1 MPAGETTQVSEAPRE
16 ELEVDVLFVGGGP
29 AGLAGAIR
37 LRQLLK
43 AHNEAARAAG
53 KPPLE
58 LSIALIDKG
67 REIGSHALSG
77 AVLDPRALAELVP
90 DFLARGCPLE
100 APVAD
105 DAVWFLT
112 RGRKFALPLV
122 PPPLRNHGNHVASL
136 GKVVRWLAG
145 IAEAEG
151 VDLFPGF
158 AAAAPLLEG
167 ERLTGVRTGD
177 RGIDR
182 NGKRKPN
189 YEAGID
195 IRAKVTVLCEGP
207 RGTLTKVLVDRLGL
221 DRGRHPQVYAIGI
234 KEIWE
239 CPKGSLTPGRVIHT
253 MGWPLDRET
262 FGGAFIYHMAG
273 DLLDIGL
280 CVGLDYRDPGLDPFG
295 LFQRLKTHPA
305 VRSMLQGAKL
315 LAYGAKSIPEG
326 GWYAIPRPYVDGGL
340 IAGDAASMLNP
351 MRLKGIH
358 TAMKAGMIAAEVT
371 LEALLASDTSARFLA
386 RYEERFRESWA
397 GRELRSVRNFHAGF
411 RNGLIPGL
419 VHSALQMATGGRGLI
434 DPMPSEPGHTRLRTL
449 RDRSAG
455 AGPGED
461 GFRPDGVLTFD
472 RLTDVFHSG
481 TRHEEDQP
489 AHLKVADTTI
499 CETRCVEEYGNPCQ
513 RFCPAAVYEMVPGE
527 GGRRRL
533 QINASNCVHCKTCDI
548 MDPYQIITWV
558 PPEGGGGPEWMKL

>member
-1 MPAGETTQVSEAPRE
+1 MAETQRE

-43 AHNEAARAAG
+43 AHNVAAVAAG
-53 KPPLE
+53 RPPLE
-58 LSIALIDKG
+58 LSVALIDKG

-77 AVLDPRALAELVP
+77 AVLDPRALAELLP
-90 DFLARGCPLE
+90 DFAARGCPLE
-100 APVAD
+100 APVTD

-112 RGRKFALPLV
+112 GGRHFALPIV

-136 GKVVRWLAG
+136 GKVVRWMAA

-158 AAAAPLLEG
+158 AAAEPLLDG
-167 ERLTGVRTGD
+167 DRLIGVRTGD
-177 RGIDR
+177 RGI
-182 NGKRKPN
+182 GKGGQRKAN
-189 YEAGID
+189 YEPGID
-195 IRAKVTVLCEGP
+195 IRARVTVLAEGP
-207 RGTLTKVLVDRLGL
+207 RGTVTKVLVNSFGL
-221 DRGRHPQVYAIGI
+221 DRDRQPQVYAIGI

-239 CPKGSLTPGRVIHT
+239 CPRGSLTPGRVIHT

-262 FGGAFIYHMAG
+262 FGGGFIYHMAG
-273 DLLDIGL
+273 DVLDIGL
-280 CVGLDYRDPGLDPFG
+280 CVGLDYRDPALDPFR
-295 LFQRLKTHPA
+295 LFQRLKTHAAIRP
-305 VRSMLQGAKL
+305 MLSGAKL
-315 LAYGAKSIPEG
+315 LSYGAKTIPEG
-326 GWYAIPRPYVDGGL
+326 GWYAMPRPYVAGGL

-371 LEALLASDTSARFLA
+371 LEALVAGDTSAEFLA
-386 RYEERFRESWA
+386 RYEERFRASWA
-397 GRELRSVRNFHAGF
+397 GRELHGVRNFHAGF
-411 RNGLIPGL
+411 RGGLLPGL
-419 VHSALQMATGGRGLI
+419 VHTAMQMATGGRGLV
-434 DPMPSEPGHTRLRTL
+434 DPMPSEPGHERLRRL
-449 RDRSAG
+449 RARPGG
-455 AGPGED
+455 ALAPDD

-489 AHLKVADTTI
+489 AHLKVADTSV
-499 CETRCVEEYGNPCQ
+499 CETRCAEEYGNPCE
-513 RFCPAAVYEMVPGE
+513 RFCPAAVYEMVAKE
-527 GGRRRL
+527 GGGKRL

>member
-1 MPAGETTQVSEAPRE
+1 MPEAQRE
-16 ELEVDVLFVGGGP
+16 VLDVDVLFVGGGP

-53 KPPLE
+53 RPPLE
-58 LSIALIDKG
+58 LSVALIDKG

-90 DFLARGCPLE
+90 DYAARGCPLE
-100 APVAD
+100 AQVAG

-112 RGRKFALPLV
+112 RNRRFALPVV

-136 GKVVRWLAG
+136 GKLVRWLAG
-145 IAEAEG
+145 LAEAEG

-158 AAAAPLLEG
+158 AAAEPLLEG
-167 ERLTGVRTGD
+167 ERLVGVRTGD
-177 RGIDR
+177 RGVGR
-182 NGKRKPN
+182 SGQHKANFEP
-189 YEAGID
+189 GID
-195 IRAKVTVLCEGP
+195 IRARMTVLAEGP
-207 RGTLTKVLVDRLGL
+207 RGTLTKVLVNRLGL
-221 DRGRHPQVYAIGI
+221 DRGRQPQVYAIGI

-239 CPKGSLTPGRVIHT
+239 CPKGSLTPGQVIHT
-253 MGWPLDRET
+253 MGWPLDHET

-280 CVGLDYRDPGLDPFG
+280 CVGLDYRDPRLDPFG

-305 VRSMLQGAKL
+305 IRPMLQGAKL

-326 GWYAIPRPYVDGGL
+326 GWYAMPRPYVAGGL
-340 IAGDAASMLNP
+340 VAGDAASMLNP

-371 LEALLASDTSARFLA
+371 LEALAADDTSAEFLA
-386 RYEERFRESWA
+386 RYEERFRASWA
-397 GRELRSVRNFHAGF
+397 GRELHRVRNFHAGF
-411 RNGLIPGL
+411 RGGLVPGL

-434 DPMPSEPGHTRLRTL
+434 DPMPSEPGHERLRRL
-449 RDRSAG
+449 RDR
-455 AGPGED
+455 PGRD
-461 GFRPDGVLTFD
+461 GREEFRPDGKLTFD

-489 AHLKVADTTI
+489 AHLKVADTRV
-499 CETRCVEEYGNPCQ
+499 CETRCAEEYGNPCQ
-513 RFCPAAVYEMVPGE
+513 RFCPAAVYEMVPKE
-527 GGRRRL
+527 GGGRRL

-548 MDPYQIITWV
+548 MDPYGIITWV
-558 PPEGGGGPEWMKL
+558 PPEGGDGPNYSKM